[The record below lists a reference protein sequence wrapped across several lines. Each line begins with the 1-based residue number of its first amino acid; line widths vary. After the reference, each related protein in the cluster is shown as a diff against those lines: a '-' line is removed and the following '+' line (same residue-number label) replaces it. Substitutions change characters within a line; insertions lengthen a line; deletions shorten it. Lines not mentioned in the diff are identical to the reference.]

1 MFITYKRGKIMLV
14 YICLVLLFIWNVVL
28 TVLIAYKGKDISK
41 VNGRYSHKV
50 TLDLRHKSL
59 DEKGVQQSYTYKPG
73 FVTRF
78 LLEKCDN
85 YGVKIIN
92 SKYEKYDEI
101 LKVDMLCT
109 DTEFN
114 LIVLELLETF
124 VDIKIEKM

>member
-1 MFITYKRGKIMLV
+1 M
-14 YICLVLLFIWNVVL
+14 VVL
-28 TVLIAYKGKDISK
+28 G
-41 VNGRYSHKV
+41 
-50 TLDLRHKSL
+50 LRHKSL
-59 DEKGVQQSYTYKPG
+59 DENGVQQSYTYKPG

-85 YGVKIIN
+85 YGVKIST
-92 SKYEKYDEI
+92 SKYEKYDET

-114 LIVLELLETF
+114 LIILELLETF

>member
-1 MFITYKRGKIMLV
+1 MFITYKRGKIMIV
-14 YICLVLLFIWNVVL
+14 YICLVLLFIWNVIL
-28 TVLIAYKGKDISK
+28 TVLIAHKGKDTPK
-41 VNGRYSHKV
+41 VSGRCSHKV
-50 TLDLRHKSL
+50 TLDLKHKSL
-59 DEKGVQQSYTYKPG
+59 DENGVQQSYTYKPG

-85 YGVKIIN
+85 YGIKIIN
-92 SKYEKYDEI
+92 SKYEKFDET

-114 LIVLELLETF
+114 LIILELLETF